1 MIFGFGSKLSSRLRL
16 VKVWQAVEYSITCEV
31 CPQMFF
37 IPWKRSLNE
46 LISFGRSILET
57 FRVRIM
63 LSYIDRNS
71 DRFTAFLSFET
82 RFVRFIERSCKQI
95 LTVND
100 IFGLIPLQPSFR
112 VSFMASLNFPIDVV
126 SYYFR

>member
-1 MIFGFGSKLSSRLRL
+1 MIFGFGSKLSPRLRL
-16 VKVWQAVEYSITCEV
+16 VKVWQEVKDSITCEIFL
-31 CPQMFF
+31 QIFL
-37 IPWKRSLNE
+37 IPWKRSLKE
-46 LISFGRSILET
+46 LISFGRNILET